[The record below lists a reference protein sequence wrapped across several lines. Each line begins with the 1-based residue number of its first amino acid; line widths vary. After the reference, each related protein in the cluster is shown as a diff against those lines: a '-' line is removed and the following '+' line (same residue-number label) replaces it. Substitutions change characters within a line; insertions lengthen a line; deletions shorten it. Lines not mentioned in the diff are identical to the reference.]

1 MEAVKGLLLLILFV
15 LVIGAGAFVLRR
27 YIPFAQLQQK
37 REGLAQVVPNVTGR
51 FSQAKETAGRVQ
63 EAGRVLGIK
72 TEQPTLPHLPFQL
85 DEKLKLLMNREYIAS
100 VSAEATGPASFERVR
115 YEYCQQVVKD
125 YEKRY

>member
-1 MEAVKGLLLLILFV
+1 MEAIKGLLLLVLFV
-15 LVIGAGAFVLRR
+15 LVVGGGVYVLRR

-37 REGLAQVVPNVTGR
+37 RDGLAQVIPNVQGR

-63 EAGRVLGIK
+63 EAGKVLGIK
-72 TEQPTLPHLPFQL
+72 TEPNLPHLPFQL
-85 DEKLKLLMNREYIAS
+85 DEKIKQLMDRQYIAS
-100 VSAEATGPASFERVR
+100 VSAEVTGPASFERVR